1 VKPRVVRIAVWL
13 WVVAAVAR
21 LASSVLAVFD
31 VRRAV
36 VAEVAQR
43 FPAESAVAQ
52 ERVVVAVLAL
62 LLGAGVL
69 IAALELGL
77 GLALNRGKRWVLAA
91 SVVLAGVVTVTAA
104 VGPVYLV
111 VASGIPVVAV
121 IVSFLPAARA
131 WFGGGEK

>member
-1 VKPRVVRIAVWL
+1 MVRIAVRL
-13 WVVAAVAR
+13 WIVAAAVQ
-21 LASSVLAVFD
+21 LASSVLALID
-31 VRRAV
+31 VRQGV

-62 LLGAGVL
+62 LLGAGLL

-77 GLALNRGKRWVLAA
+77 VVALNRGKRWALAA
-91 SVVLAGVVTVTAA
+91 SVVLAGVVAVTAV
-104 VGPVYLV
+104 VGPVHLV

-121 IVSFLPAARA
+121 VVSFLPAARA

>member
-1 VKPRVVRIAVWL
+1 VVRIAVWL
-13 WVVAAVAR
+13 WVVAAVVQP
-21 LASSVLAVFD
+21 ASSVLALID
-31 VRRAV
+31 VRQGV

-43 FPAESAVAQ
+43 FPTESAVAQ

-62 LLGAGVL
+62 LLGAGLL

-77 GLALNRGKRWVLAA
+77 ALALNRGKRWARVV
-91 SVVLAGVVTVTAA
+91 SVVLVGVVAAIAA
-104 VGPVYLV
+104 VGPVHFV

-121 IVSFLPAARA
+121 VVSFLPAARA